1 MFKGLR
7 PNTLAG
13 YESTWRTWRDWRVSR
28 REDPC
33 LCDVRSV
40 VIYLHHLF
48 EKGLSHNAIAVH
60 RSMLSSTFPRV
71 KGVKL
76 GCDDSVTMLMRS
88 IYNQRPPQP
97 RLTHTWDPATV
108 FRYARDQGP
117 SSDLDLRALAGK
129 TATLLSLATL
139 LRVSELGSIKT
150 TSIKQSG
157 TAVLFNLLNVRKRQ
171 RTGALAS
178 FSLPLIEDELICP
191 ARCLI
196 EYVSRT
202 AVHRGT
208 SDELF
213 LSTAPPFRAVK
224 SNTISNWI
232 KDYLLKSGID
242 ASFTAHSTRSA
253 AASCAARLGMSVD
266 QILKTANWS
275 NASTFTRFY
284 HRDLP
289 DTDVVATVFT
299 H

>member
-1 MFKGLR
+1 MTPGGLD
-7 PNTLAG
+7 T
-13 YESTWRTWRDWRVSR
+13 
-28 REDPC
+28 
-33 LCDVRSV
+33 
-40 VIYLHHLF
+40 
-48 EKGLSHNAIAVH
+48 
-60 RSMLSSTFPRV
+60 
-71 KGVKL
+71 
-76 GCDDSVTMLMRS
+76 
-88 IYNQRPPQP
+88 QRPPQP
-97 RLTHTWDPATV
+97 RLSHTWDPAVV
-108 FRYARDQGP
+108 FRFARSQGP
-117 SSDLDLRALAGK
+117 SSDLDLRALACK

-139 LRVSELGSIKT
+139 LRVSELGSIKA
-150 TSIKQSG
+150 TSINQLS
-157 TAVLFNLLNVRKRQ
+157 TAVSFNLLNVRKRQ
-171 RTGALAS
+171 RTGVLAS
-178 FSLPLIEDELICP
+178 FLLPLIEDELICP

-208 SDELF
+208 NDELF
-213 LSTAPPFRAVK
+213 FSTVTPFRAVK
-224 SNTISNWI
+224 GNTISNWI
-232 KDYLLKSGID
+232 KEYLLKSGID